1 MRRWVLLG
9 LTVAAACQPVETTVL
24 ELQPVPS
31 TLDVRRACVGREG
44 VEAELLQPQQAQV
57 DGDAEQSLTKS
68 TES

>member
-44 VEAELLQPQQAQV
+44 VDTLVLDLVEVFV
-57 DGDAEQSLTKS
+57 DEGADPGGAARAAG
-68 TES
+68 